1 MVKVPSEAE
10 IREIRETLEDKL
22 FLMRKVRFIIGLCI
36 IFWGF
41 LLWVFNVFGFE
52 PLSLILLALME
63 MFINQPYRFITR
75 RIRNLNWVIFLHQF
89 IDIVLVTMCIYFLGG
104 TDAYFTLFIYS
115 LIIVCAAVIISVRS
129 SFLIASLC
137 SLAYLI
143 LFDLEFFKII
153 PKKEIFNFKL
163 GSPLNILTSI
173 FVCMSLFM
181 IAYISSFLAKI
192 IIKKSEESKDA
203 LYKLKFAEDAM
214 IQAEKLAVVG
224 QFASG
229 IIHEIKNPLGI
240 ILSGVEYL
248 ENEFTDNPDV
258 KVSLDKIKQGA
269 LNANS
274 IIKDVLNFSRPNE
287 QKMELV
293 DLNIAINDN
302 LRLLKEVSVGSNIQ
316 IIKEFSREPL
326 IVRVNTNQF
335 EQVFFNIF
343 MNAQEA
349 MPNGGKIF
357 IRTYH
362 SEYQQKGFKSGFRDS
377 SCFVF
382 GEKIVVLELQD
393 EGIGISEEN
402 INRIFGPFFTTKQNK
417 ENAGLGLAIC
427 RRIIDAHKGEIEIKS
442 MPKEGTIVII
452 RLPLFEEKKTSR

>member
-1 MVKVPSEAE
+1 MVKAHSEKEIKE
-10 IREIRETLEDKL
+10 IRLNLEDKL

-41 LLWVFNVFGFE
+41 LLWVFNVSGFR
-52 PLSLILLALME
+52 PLPLILLALAE
-63 MFINQPYRFITR
+63 MFVNQPYRPIVR
-75 RIRNLNWVIFLHQF
+75 NIRNLNVVVFLHQF
-89 IDIVLVTMCIYFLGG
+89 LDVVLVTICIYFLGG
-104 TDAYFTLFIYS
+104 TDAYFTLSIYS
-115 LIIVCAAVIISVRS
+115 LVVVFAAVIISVKS

-137 SLAYLI
+137 SLSYLI
-143 LFDLEFFKII
+143 LFNFEFFKII
-153 PKKEIFNFKL
+153 PKREIFNFRL
-163 GSPLNILTSI
+163 GSPLNVLASVFICI
-173 FVCMSLFM
+173 SLFL
-181 IAYISSFLAKI
+181 IAYVSSFLAKI

-229 IIHEIKNPLGI
+229 IIHEIKNPLGV

-248 ENEFTDNPDV
+248 ENEFADNPDIT
-258 KVSLDKIKQGA
+258 VSLDKIKQSA

-287 QKMELV
+287 QKMELA
-293 DLNIAINDN
+293 DLNIAISDN
-302 LRLLKEVSVGSNIQ
+302 LRLLKEVSVGGNIQ
-316 IIKEFSREPL
+316 IIKELAKDSL
-326 IVRVNTNQF
+326 MVRVNINQF
-335 EQVFFNIF
+335 EQAFFNIF
-343 MNAQEA
+343 MNAYEA
-349 MPNGGKIF
+349 MPNGGKVF
-357 IRTYH
+357 IRTYRT
-362 SEYQQKGFKSGFRDS
+362 EYQQQGFKSGFRDS

-382 GEKIVVLELQD
+382 GEKIAVLELQD
-393 EGIGISEEN
+393 EGMGIPEEN
-402 INRIFGPFFTTKQNK
+402 MGKIFDPFFTTKQNK

-452 RLPLFEEKKTSR
+452 RLPLFEEKKTKR